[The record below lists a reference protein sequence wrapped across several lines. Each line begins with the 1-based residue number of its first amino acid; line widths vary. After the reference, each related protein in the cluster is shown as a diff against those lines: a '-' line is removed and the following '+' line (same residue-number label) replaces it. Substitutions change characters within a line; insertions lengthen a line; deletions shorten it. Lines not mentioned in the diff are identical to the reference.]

1 MVHIFFPKK
10 NFILNVKKH
19 ISWLNV
25 TEWASHF
32 RAYDKDDQIKI
43 FKHVIPKILEVEDY
57 YGFINIIII
66 YSDYLFNI
74 FNSCSFSNV
83 TFFYNQNFNNLLN
96 FSLIFLLAIFPIFIH
111 EFTKGLKVAKAYFRF
126 YQPY

>member
-1 MVHIFFPKK
+1 MRLIIKYLSLYFYIYRFFFSFGSYFFPKK

-43 FKHVIPKILEVEDY
+43 FKHVIPKNFRGGGLLWIHKILLLY
-57 YGFINIIII
+57 IPII
-66 YSDYLFNI
+66 Y
-74 FNSCSFSNV
+74 
-83 TFFYNQNFNNLLN
+83 
-96 FSLIFLLAIFPIFIH
+96 LIFSILVVFLMSLFFII
-111 EFTKGLKVAKAYFRF
+111 KILIIC
-126 YQPY
+126 